1 MVCVRHEGTVQG
13 EAGMEAGGRIADCRL
28 PALRPVR
35 RPVHRRP
42 GEGRRPCEGGRLG
55 EGGRISSF
63 AKATEDGAD
72 LITGGNG
79 VNGGIFPLFSLF
91 APVDSSHCG
100 MALHPI
106 HPMRPFFGILSI
118 STKPVDI
125 VMFQN
130 HFFLRLLRLF
140 AAIQRKCLSMSNLQ
154 QIMAISN

>member
-79 VNGGIFPLFSLF
+79 DNGVVFSLFSLF
-91 APVDSSHCG
+91 ASVDSPHCG
-100 MALHPI
+100 MS
-106 HPMRPFFGILSI
+106 FLSL
-118 STKPVDI
+118 
-125 VMFQN
+125 
-130 HFFLRLLRLF
+130 LRLL
-140 AAIQRKCLSMSNLQ
+140 AAIHRKSLSINNLQ
-154 QIMAISN
+154 RISGCCQSSSIVPNRA